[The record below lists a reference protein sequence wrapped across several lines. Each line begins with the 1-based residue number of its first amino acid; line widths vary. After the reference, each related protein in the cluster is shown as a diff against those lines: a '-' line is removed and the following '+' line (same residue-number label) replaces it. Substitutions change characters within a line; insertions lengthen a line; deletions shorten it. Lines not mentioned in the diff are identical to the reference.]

1 MRNYVC
7 PSTATKVAGTSAVDT
22 CVATEPAWLS
32 CGTALADGASVAL
45 AGTGSETIGRAL
57 LVSDGVVGAA
67 VLVFV
72 LRLPRISWNCFG
84 LRVG

>member
-7 PSTATKVAGTSAVDT
+7 PSTATKVAGTSAVDA
-22 CVATEPAWLS
+22 CVAVESARLS
-32 CGTALADGASVAL
+32 CGTALADEASAAI

-57 LVSDGVVGAA
+57 VVSDGDVGAA